1 MSFMNRGMQNRKQ
14 KRIVTAIVIVVIV
27 SFLLTI
33 VAFAL

>member
-1 MSFMNRGMQNRKQ
+1 MSFMNRGMQNSRQ
-14 KRIVTAIVIVVIV
+14 KKIVTAIIVIVII